1 MRAFCVLL
9 LAGFLSPGPGSAQEP
24 SPTAVFKDQVD
35 VELVQLELRV
45 ADKKGRPI
53 IDLKRGD
60 VEVFVDGQKVE
71 LAHFEL
77 QVPGPSPAKDAASSP
92 GTAATTVAADDRTF
106 WLALLVDDKSIDG
119 PVARRRIYD
128 GLAALLET
136 KLPADTRFLLL
147 IEGTSP
153 RIAET
158 FTADRAKIR
167 RALEIEAAQAPARP
181 MEVHSPSRTFRAISE
196 AWWRMEEGPRTT
208 GCADGMKEM
217 LRHADERAFMVKSR
231 VDQSLATID
240 WLTHQ
245 LAGLPGQ
252 KAVLYAGHGLEQQPG
267 IESFRMIADICPDEE
282 ARDVSSNY
290 SRYDRTN
297 VLRHT
302 VRLANARAV
311 TVYTADVNG
320 LSGDD
325 QVNLLGSIKQR
336 PSAFTQQL
344 ETLNRRAGLHQVA
357 RDTGG
362 KALLNANDLGQ
373 AFEDLAEDLASFYSV
388 GFYHPRRGDGELH
401 DIGVRIAGRPYD
413 VRYRSQFR
421 DEPETE
427 RIERELLAGLLF
439 GAHGNPLQAEFAL
452 APAEKATRAT
462 VRVPVGGL
470 TLLPTEQGAHGLV
483 RLVLAVKDAAG
494 LWGSP
499 RQKQVEIDL
508 APDTSQARAETR
520 EIVVDFDL
528 APGAYTVALAVHDE
542 VGGVTSTLEQ
552 QVAVAAN

>member
-1 MRAFCVLL
+1 MRAFGVLL
-9 LAGFLSPGPGSAQEP
+9 LAGFLSPWPASAQEP
-24 SPTAVFKDQVD
+24 SPTAVFKDQVE
-35 VELVQLELRV
+35 VELIQLELRV
-45 ADKKGRPI
+45 NDKKGRPVL
-53 IDLKRGD
+53 DLERAD

-77 QVPGPSPAKDAASSP
+77 QRPKPSPAKDAPSSP
-92 GTAATTVAADDRTF
+92 GTAAATVAADDRTF
-106 WLALLVDDKSIDG
+106 WLALLVDDKSLDG
-119 PVARRRIYD
+119 PASRRRVYD
-128 GLAALLET
+128 GLAALLDAE
-136 KLPADTRFLLL
+136 LPQDTRFLLL
-147 IEGTSP
+147 IEGATP
-153 RIAET
+153 RIASS
-158 FTADRAKIR
+158 FTADRASLR
-167 RALEIEAAQAPARP
+167 RILEFEAAQAPARP
-181 MEVHSPSRTFRAISE
+181 QDLLSPSRIFRAISD
-196 AWWRMEEGPRTT
+196 AWWRMEEGLHTS

-217 LRHADERAFMVKSR
+217 LRHADERAFQVKSR

-240 WLTHQ
+240 WLTNQ

-267 IESFRMIADICPDEE
+267 IEAFRMIADICPDEE
-282 ARDVSSNY
+282 ARDVSSY
-290 SRYDRTN
+290 YTRYDRTT
-297 VLRHT
+297 VLRNS

-311 TVYTADVNG
+311 TLYTADANG
-320 LSGDD
+320 LTGDD
-325 QVNLLGSIKQR
+325 QVSLTGSIKAR
-336 PSAFTQQL
+336 PSSFTQQL
-344 ETLNRRAGLHQVA
+344 EALNRHSGLHQIA

-362 KALLNANDLGQ
+362 KAVLNANDLAQ
-373 AFEDLAEDLASFYSV
+373 AFDHLAEDLASFYSV

-413 VRYRSQFR
+413 VRYRAQFR
-421 DEPETE
+421 DEPEAE

-439 GAHGNPLQAEFAL
+439 GAHGNPLQAELAL

-520 EIVVDFDL
+520 EIFVDFDL

-542 VGGVTSTLEQ
+542 VGGITSTLEQ
-552 QVAVAAN
+552 KVAVAAN